1 MWFGQQN
8 HFAIIIALTF
18 KTKRSKK
25 TEHQSNCYQL
35 PHPTCLQVVPSLLR
49 HMSFVP
55 KNQTCIWLCS
65 VPYGMSAIGW
75 SMSLSDKPCPC
86 FNFPC
91 FTALYEIIAR
101 MMWLITNAFQT
112 DAKLTF
118 LYQTNLY
125 ECWLWISLAYLF
137 QQHMVYLDLFVMYN
151 YGGFCIHTSSL
162 LCSS

>member
-25 TEHQSNCYQL
+25 TEHQSNFHQL

-112 DAKLTF
+112 DAKLTI
-118 LYQTNLY
+118 LYQMNLY